1 MEKIIKKTVASAMAL
16 ALIGGGSASVGG
28 AGLFAPA
35 LTANAERNDGFI
47 DVDYAS
53 VALDDSITLRFYV
66 KRIVNENADNDTYDE
81 VTISGPNG
89 RKVFTEPSETTE
101 SEHNY
106 DSNGNLDI
114 ANGSYVYFVYDIY
127 EYPVYANQLDKKVSI
142 SFKKEDTTVKVKVGN
157 KITSRYSYSVN
168 DYCNSIINDAT
179 GTYDGYTVNA
189 ACSLKNLGLA
199 TDNYFNN
206 GSKTIDWLG
215 SEYDLEDYAPGSGDD
230 VKYSLVLDSKL
241 AARVYVPDLPADAV
255 ADDLDTVLGKNGK
268 YCFEKKGFAPTELD
282 DFYYV
287 FYNDYDFDFCPLS
300 YCYRAIQSEDAKT
313 VDMAKG
319 IYEYFKYVCNYAN
332 SLY

>member
-35 LTANAERNDGFI
+35 LTANAEKNDGF
-47 DVDYAS
+47 VDLEFAS
-53 VALDDSITLRFYV
+53 VLLDDSITLRFFV
-66 KRIVNENADNDTYDE
+66 KEYSNDNDSYNE

-89 RKVFTEPSETTE
+89 KKVVSGTDYAHVYSE
-101 SEHNY
+101 SY
-106 DSNGNLDI
+106 DNWD
-114 ANGSYVYFVYDIY
+114 GSGYYRLVAYDY
-127 EYPVYANQLDKKVSI
+127 SVYANQLDKKVSI
-142 SFKKEDTTVKVKVGN
+142 SFKNVDTTVKVKVGE

-179 GTYDGYTVNA
+179 GAYDVYTLNA

-282 DFYYV
+282 EFYYV

-319 IYEYFKYVCNYAN
+319 IYEYFKYVCDYAN
-332 SLY
+332 NLY

>member
-35 LTANAERNDGFI
+35 LTANASNGDGFI

-53 VALDDSITLRFYV
+53 VALDDSITIRFYV
-66 KRIVNENADNDTYDE
+66 KNYTNYYGNEDYNDDIFNE
-81 VTISGPNG
+81 VIISGPNG
-89 RKVFTEPSETTE
+89 RKVFTEPSMTNNDV
-101 SEHNY
+101 SEIYEDDSYKYIKY
-106 DSNGNLDI
+106 D
-114 ANGSYVYFVYDIY
+114 VY

-142 SFKKEDTTVKVKVGN
+142 SFKNEDTTVKVKVGD

-168 DYCNSIINDAT
+168 DYCDTIIDDNPGA
-179 GTYDGYTVNA
+179 YTTETILA
-189 ACSLKNLGLA
+189 AQSLRNLGLA

-206 GSKTIDWLG
+206 GSKTIEWLD

-332 SLY
+332 SL